1 MTAETAGLDVDL
13 YAVLGVPET
22 ATDKEVQRAYRR
34 LARMHHPDRNA
45 DDAEA
50 EERFKEISAAYDV
63 LGHPERRGE
72 YDELRRHGARAR
84 ARRSGAS
91 GPAWR
96 RSFDV
101 GVGDVDGGP
110 PSRRA
115 RRPRARGTDLEA
127 ELTLGFGDAVFGLTT
142 EVTVTSAATCDSCGG
157 AGVASGRSRVT
168 CPTCHGRGQVARS
181 QGFVTIH
188 RTCPHCGG
196 AGQVVETPCP
206 SCRGSGVRR
215 RPRAVRVRLPAGV
228 DDGQRIRLPGR
239 GEPGQEGG
247 PPGDLFV
254 TVRVEPHEVFGRDG
268 ADLTVRVP
276 VRYPD
281 AVLGAEVEV
290 PTLDGPPVTV
300 RIPPGTP
307 SGRVLRVRGRGVP
320 RRSGGRGDLLV
331 TVEVAVPL
339 RVGVEERRA
348 VEELAAVM
356 DREIRAR
363 GGAHHVDV

>member
-1 MTAETAGLDVDL
+1 M
-13 YAVLGVPET
+13 
-22 ATDKEVQRAYRR
+22 
-34 LARMHHPDRNA
+34 
-45 DDAEA
+45 
-50 EERFKEISAAYDV
+50 
-63 LGHPERRGE
+63 
-72 YDELRRHGARAR
+72 
-84 ARRSGAS
+84 
-91 GPAWR
+91 
-96 RSFDV
+96 
-101 GVGDVDGGP
+101 
-110 PSRRA
+110 
-115 RRPRARGTDLEA
+115 
-127 ELTLGFGDAVFGLTT
+127 
-142 EVTVTSAATCDSCGG
+142 
-157 AGVASGRSRVT
+157 
-168 CPTCHGRGQVARS
+168 
-181 QGFVTIH
+181 
-188 RTCPHCGG
+188 
-196 AGQVVETPCP
+196 
-206 SCRGSGVRR
+206 RR
-215 RPRAVRVRLPAGV
+215 RPRAVRVRVPAGV

-239 GEPGQEGG
+239 GDPGQEGG

-307 SGRVLRVRGRGVP
+307 SGRVLRLRGRGVP